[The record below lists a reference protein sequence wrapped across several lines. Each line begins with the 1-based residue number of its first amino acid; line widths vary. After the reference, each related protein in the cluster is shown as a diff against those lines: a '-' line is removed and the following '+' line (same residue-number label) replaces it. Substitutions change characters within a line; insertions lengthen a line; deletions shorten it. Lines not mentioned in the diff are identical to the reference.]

1 MGISPRPESAE
12 GLRDASAAICL
23 LGILGGDAMEPWLVA
38 ARQENCHA
46 FACHR
51 PWNFAV

>member
-38 ARQENCHA
+38 GLVAGLGRRAGSN
-46 FACHR
+46 
-51 PWNFAV
+51 